1 MEIADMIDGD
11 REPGQYKMIESTV
24 IVKDDKGE
32 IIKKYSLNVEIE
44 MQRKHIFEMKGHPK
58 AYLGGFRNGKNGV
71 VLHHAFA

>member
-44 MQRKHIFEMKGHPK
+44 MQSIEQ
-58 AYLGGFRNGKNGV
+58 NITS
-71 VLHHAFA
+71 